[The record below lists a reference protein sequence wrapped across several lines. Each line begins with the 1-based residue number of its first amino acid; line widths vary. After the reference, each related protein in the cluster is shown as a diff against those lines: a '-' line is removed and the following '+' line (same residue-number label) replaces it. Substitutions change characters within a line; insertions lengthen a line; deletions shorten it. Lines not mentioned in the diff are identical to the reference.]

1 LRFSELRRR
10 QKTLYIRRKPDK
22 AGDKSMDS
30 DMDRPI
36 KYRNMIL
43 QATAEMKALAK
54 DPEASPALWTVLF
67 IIPFAFF
74 YSYYKH
80 GELYEKISDEHMN
93 RWIIFIL
100 WIVFRPAVW
109 FIVQMEL
116 NKKATVGRPL
126 S

>member
-1 LRFSELRRR
+1 M
-10 QKTLYIRRKPDK
+10 T
-22 AGDKSMDS
+22 GDKSMDS
-30 DMDRPI
+30 DMERPI

-43 QATAEMKALAK
+43 QVLIFIVTLGIYQIYWFYQTTAEMKALAK

-109 FIVQMEL
+109 FIVQMEI
-116 NKKATVGRPL
+116 NKKATMGRPL

>member
-1 LRFSELRRR
+1 
-10 QKTLYIRRKPDK
+10 
-22 AGDKSMDS
+22 MDS
-30 DMDRPI
+30 DMERPI

-43 QATAEMKALAK
+43 QVLIFIVTLGIYQIYWFYQTTAEMKALAK

-109 FIVQMEL
+109 FIVQMEI
-116 NKKATVGRPL
+116 NKKATMGRPL